1 MFIKTNARSTNGKK
15 MSISR
20 TVWNQVQKYF
30 DTVQLAIRDGKDL
43 QLELMGAKHLT
54 VSKFDVNGL
63 WYIGIHELTPAGT
76 IIPLSGMNFTEEE
89 WNKLVSFRYE
99 IETALQG
106 SKPMQGSIKRDYSG
120 QEVLHDVLMYRWS
133 WMVGKKK
140 ASQSEITFFSEE
152 DCRMDATLHKPEKDK
167 TNLVVET
174 VWGSPPLKHVQM
186 HVIFMFIF
194 MKLYDKMVK
203 ENCDGCINDKESQS
217 EHMGDEGCLTEVGK
231 DEMEEVF
238 GC

>member
-1 MFIKTNARSTNGKK
+1 MFFKTNARSPNGKK
-15 MSISR
+15 MSISC
-20 TVWNQVQKYF
+20 TVWNRVQKYF

-43 QLELMGAKHLT
+43 QLELMVAKHLT
-54 VSKFDVNGL
+54 VSKFDVNSL

-106 SKPMQGSIKRDYSG
+106 SLLMQGSIKRHYSG
-120 QEVLHDVLMYRWS
+120 QEVLRDVLMYRLS

-140 ASQSEITFFSEE
+140 ASQSEITFFSKE
-152 DCRMDATLHKPEKDK
+152 DCRMDAALHKPEKDK

-174 VWGSPPLKHVQM
+174 VWGPPPLKHVQM
-186 HVIFMFIF
+186 HVISCFF
-194 MKLYDKMVK
+194 
-203 ENCDGCINDKESQS
+203 S
-217 EHMGDEGCLTEVGK
+217 
-231 DEMEEVF
+231 
-238 GC
+238 